1 MDQENDSEIRRDY
14 RTGFFSIIVPG
25 RSKRPHEL
33 EEDKANE
40 NLAECPFEPQNILEN
55 LKIMH
60 VGEPW
65 KIMVIKNKFPELNG
79 NTPLMERG
87 GFFSSISGYG
97 YNEIVIESPDHRAK
111 FENMSIEQLNGW
123 LDVLIEREQQLYL
136 RKYIKYVQIFR
147 NYGVDAGAS
156 IGHPHT
162 QIMAWPIVIGNIKR
176 RLRIAADYKS
186 KNNSCLYED
195 AVKKET
201 ARNLYS
207 NSTFDAVAP
216 FGSRITAESL
226 IIPKRHINSMIEMT
240 QEEKTGL
247 SDMLKRIVSVNK
259 LLFGAQSYN
268 ILFYELKDQPD
279 FHMHVEVLPRL
290 STLAGVELGQNVFVN
305 TIVPEQYAAEFK
317 SKLSGA

>member
-1 MDQENDSEIRRDY
+1 
-14 RTGFFSIIVPG
+14 
-25 RSKRPHEL
+25 
-33 EEDKANE
+33 
-40 NLAECPFEPQNILEN
+40 
-55 LKIMH
+55 
-60 VGEPW
+60 
-65 KIMVIKNKFPELNG
+65 
-79 NTPLMERG
+79 MERG

-97 YNEIVIESPDHRAK
+97 YNEIVIESPDHGAK

-176 RLRIAADYKS
+176 RLRIAVDYKS

-216 FGSRITAESL
+216 FASRITAESL

-305 TIVPEQYAAEFK
+305 TVVPEQYAAEFK